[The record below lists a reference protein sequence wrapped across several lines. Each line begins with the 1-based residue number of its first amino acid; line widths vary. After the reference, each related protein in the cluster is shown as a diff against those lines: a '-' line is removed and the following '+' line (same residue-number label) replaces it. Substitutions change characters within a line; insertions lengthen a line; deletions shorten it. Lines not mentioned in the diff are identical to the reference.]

1 MKGPQVSFIAAVLWL
16 CTFSVNAGI
25 IIDADFD
32 GSNTTFSGQGT
43 IDLNSTLGFSSTS
56 NGSDVVNS
64 SNGYVG
70 IWADGA
76 TDFYNIGNVVFS
88 GDFGN
93 YKTLSGST
101 GDTIFANTNKMLLTS
116 GYVSDELLS
125 VYSYGL
131 GASLLDYGQES
142 GNQTSVSWSNIDA
155 GASDFIQINWNDVS
169 QVPEPS
175 IIVLFGLGLVG
186 IGFARRRQS

>member
-43 IDLNSTLGFSSTS
+43 IDLNSTLGFSATS

-70 IWADGA
+70 VWTDGA
-76 TDFYNIGNVVFS
+76 SDFYNISNVVFS

-93 YKTLSGST
+93 YNTLSGST
-101 GDTIFANTNKMLLTS
+101 GDAIFANSSRMFLTS
-116 GYVSDELLS
+116 GYVSNELLS
-125 VYSYGL
+125 VDSYRL
-131 GASLLDYGQES
+131 GAGLLDFGQQS
-142 GNQTSVSWSNIDA
+142 GNQTLVSWSNA
-155 GASDFIQINWNDVS
+155 GVSDFIQINWNDVS

-175 IIVLFGLGLVG
+175 IIALFGLGLVG
-186 IGFARRRQS
+186 IGFARRRRS

>member
-43 IDLNSTLGFSSTS
+43 IDLNSTLGFSATS

-70 IWADGA
+70 VWTDGA
-76 TDFYNIGNVVFS
+76 SDFYNISNVVFS

-93 YKTLSGST
+93 YNTLSGST
-101 GDTIFANTNKMLLTS
+101 GDAIFANSSRMFLTS
-116 GYVSDELLS
+116 GYVSNELLS
-125 VYSYGL
+125 VDSYRL
-131 GASLLDYGQES
+131 GAGLLDFGQQS
-142 GNQTSVSWSNIDA
+142 GNQTSVSWSNA
-155 GASDFIQINWNDVS
+155 GVSDFIQINWNDVS

-175 IIVLFGLGLVG
+175 IIALFGLGLVG
-186 IGFARRRQS
+186 IGFARRRRS

>member
-1 MKGPQVSFIAAVLWL
+1 MKGPQVCFIAAVLWL

-43 IDLNSTLGFSSTS
+43 IDLNSTLGFYATS

-70 IWADGA
+70 VWTDGA
-76 TDFYNIGNVVFS
+76 SDFYNISNVVFS

-93 YKTLSGST
+93 YNTLSGST
-101 GDTIFANTNKMLLTS
+101 GDTIFANSNRMFLTS
-116 GYVSDELLS
+116 GYVSNELLS
-125 VYSYGL
+125 VDSYGL
-131 GASLLDYGQES
+131 GASLLDFGQQS
-142 GNQTSVSWSNIDA
+142 GNQTSVSWSNA
-155 GASDFIQINWNDVS
+155 GVSDFIQINWNDVS
-169 QVPEPS
+169 QVPEPT
-175 IIVLFGLGLVG
+175 IILLFGLGLVG

>member
-43 IDLNSTLGFSSTS
+43 IDLNSTLGFSATS

-70 IWADGA
+70 VWTDGA
-76 TDFYNIGNVVFS
+76 SDFYNISNVVFS

-93 YKTLSGST
+93 YNTLSGST
-101 GDTIFANTNKMLLTS
+101 GDAIFANSSRMFLTS
-116 GYVSDELLS
+116 GYVSNELLS
-125 VYSYGL
+125 VDSYRL
-131 GASLLDYGQES
+131 GAGLLDFGQQS
-142 GNQTSVSWSNIDA
+142 GNQTSVSWSNA
-155 GASDFIQINWNDVS
+155 GVSDFIQINWNDVS
-169 QVPEPS
+169 QVSEPS
-175 IIVLFGLGLVG
+175 IIALFGLGLVG
-186 IGFARRRQS
+186 IGFARRRRS

>member
-43 IDLNSTLGFSSTS
+43 IDLNSTLGFSATS

-70 IWADGA
+70 VWTDGA
-76 TDFYNIGNVVFS
+76 SDFYNISNVVFS

-93 YKTLSGST
+93 YNTLSGST
-101 GDTIFANTNKMLLTS
+101 GDTIFANSNRMFLTS
-116 GYVSDELLS
+116 GYVSNELLS
-125 VYSYGL
+125 VDSYGL
-131 GASLLDYGQES
+131 GASLLDFGQQS
-142 GNQTSVSWSNIDA
+142 GNQTSVSWSNA
-155 GASDFIQINWNDVS
+155 GVSDFIQINWNDVS
-169 QVPEPS
+169 QVPEPT
-175 IIVLFGLGLVG
+175 IILLFGLGLVG